1 MTNIFKSCPLGL
13 VIIAL
18 IFSLQISAQTT
29 FQKQYQI
36 GQFHHFTECVQQ
48 TDDLGYI
55 FQGWKLDVSFPLM
68 KMTLVKTDTLGN
80 VEWQKDYCKCI
91 TNPPLCL
98 SCGAASI
105 MGGCIQQTNDGG
117 FIMSGSADDKM
128 LLVKTDGYGNVTWAK
143 TYGSGSYGKY
153 VRQTADYGYI
163 CVGYSGSNIFIVKTD
178 ASGTLQW
185 DRAYQL
191 SPNYNDAAMDV
202 DQINSGDFIV
212 TGYSTT
218 IFNPGPS
225 ADTTTD
231 IVLLKLNSSG
241 TLQWIRTYGQDSES
255 EEGHAV
261 SKTSDGGYI
270 VTGHTSQTGSGL
282 SAADVFIWK
291 FSSSDSPQF
300 QYSYKV
306 GGFLSLDISF
316 GYAGQQTSDGG
327 YALFGVTTGFGLT
340 SISYFSNFMLKLNNI
355 ADIEFCM
362 SYKDSVSGAPISM
375 GYSIWNDGKQLA
387 DGGYLLG
394 GCGIL
399 NSGIGLG
406 HKLIKTNSYGSSG
419 CSENTIYPTR
429 YNFAPAAENQ
439 SPTNLATGS
448 SDNINMF
455 VSDPGI
461 TEETVCIFTPLIV
474 DAGMDYSMCENTTSW
489 LGWSPTASGGTGT
502 YSYSWQPTTY
512 LDDPYSANPA
522 ITPMAEGTYTYT
534 VTVTSGS
541 QTGTDDITITVLPA
555 PDATLEPFENICI
568 SSDPFTI
575 SGGSPTGGNYY
586 IDGVIGTTFNP
597 ATAGL
602 GTHIISYILIG
613 GNGCTDTAFQ
623 EIIVYDP
630 NPDITPA
637 GPYCSDDPA
646 DTLQAASPGGMWSG
660 VGITDPYFGV
670 FNPSVAGL
678 GTHWIKYGFPSP
690 CLAYDSIQITV
701 IQAANATIYWPGL
714 LCVFD
719 ALDTLTAYDPDGIW
733 SGDHIVNATTG
744 TFSPSTAGI
753 GSHQIIYTIS
763 GQCGDADTLNVIVAG
778 QLSATITD
786 ISPLCS
792 NALPVTLVAVD
803 SSGIWTGLGITNPVL
818 GIFTPD
824 TAGAGTHL
832 IIYTIPGSCGDKDST
847 YITIYS
853 SPALA
858 ASISNESCT
867 GANDGSVKVTITGGT
882 PLFEIAWDGD
892 TSSQSGNTFNKTTLN
907 PGEYFIAVSDSNG
920 CKDTVT
926 YKVLA
931 SDINCSIYIP
941 NIFSPNGDG
950 ANDIFVVRGL
960 RPGDVKEIKLAIYD
974 RWGENVYISEN
985 AVEILEI
992 GWDGKYKNKEMN
1004 TAVFAYYFKVVLN
1017 NDETV
1022 VRKGNVTIV
1031 R

>member
-306 GGFLSLDISF
+306 GGF
-316 GYAGQQTSDGG
+316 
-327 YALFGVTTGFGLT
+327 
-340 SISYFSNFMLKLNNI
+340 
-355 ADIEFCM
+355 
-362 SYKDSVSGAPISM
+362 
-375 GYSIWNDGKQLA
+375 
-387 DGGYLLG
+387 
-394 GCGIL
+394 
-399 NSGIGLG
+399 
-406 HKLIKTNSYGSSG
+406 
-419 CSENTIYPTR
+419 
-429 YNFAPAAENQ
+429 
-439 SPTNLATGS
+439 
-448 SDNINMF
+448 
-455 VSDPGI
+455 
-461 TEETVCIFTPLIV
+461 
-474 DAGMDYSMCENTTSW
+474 
-489 LGWSPTASGGTGT
+489 
-502 YSYSWQPTTY
+502 
-512 LDDPYSANPA
+512 
-522 ITPMAEGTYTYT
+522 
-534 VTVTSGS
+534 
-541 QTGTDDITITVLPA
+541 
-555 PDATLEPFENICI
+555 
-568 SSDPFTI
+568 
-575 SGGSPTGGNYY
+575 
-586 IDGVIGTTFNP
+586 
-597 ATAGL
+597 
-602 GTHIISYILIG
+602 
-613 GNGCTDTAFQ
+613 
-623 EIIVYDP
+623 
-630 NPDITPA
+630 
-637 GPYCSDDPA
+637 
-646 DTLQAASPGGMWSG
+646 
-660 VGITDPYFGV
+660 
-670 FNPSVAGL
+670 
-678 GTHWIKYGFPSP
+678 
-690 CLAYDSIQITV
+690 
-701 IQAANATIYWPGL
+701 
-714 LCVFD
+714 
-719 ALDTLTAYDPDGIW
+719 
-733 SGDHIVNATTG
+733 
-744 TFSPSTAGI
+744 
-753 GSHQIIYTIS
+753 
-763 GQCGDADTLNVIVAG
+763 
-778 QLSATITD
+778 
-786 ISPLCS
+786 
-792 NALPVTLVAVD
+792 
-803 SSGIWTGLGITNPVL
+803 
-818 GIFTPD
+818 
-824 TAGAGTHL
+824 
-832 IIYTIPGSCGDKDST
+832 
-847 YITIYS
+847 
-853 SPALA
+853 
-858 ASISNESCT
+858 
-867 GANDGSVKVTITGGT
+867 
-882 PLFEIAWDGD
+882 
-892 TSSQSGNTFNKTTLN
+892 
-907 PGEYFIAVSDSNG
+907 
-920 CKDTVT
+920 
-926 YKVLA
+926 
-931 SDINCSIYIP
+931 
-941 NIFSPNGDG
+941 
-950 ANDIFVVRGL
+950 
-960 RPGDVKEIKLAIYD
+960 
-974 RWGENVYISEN
+974 
-985 AVEILEI
+985 
-992 GWDGKYKNKEMN
+992 
-1004 TAVFAYYFKVVLN
+1004 
-1017 NDETV
+1017 
-1022 VRKGNVTIV
+1022 
-1031 R
+1031 